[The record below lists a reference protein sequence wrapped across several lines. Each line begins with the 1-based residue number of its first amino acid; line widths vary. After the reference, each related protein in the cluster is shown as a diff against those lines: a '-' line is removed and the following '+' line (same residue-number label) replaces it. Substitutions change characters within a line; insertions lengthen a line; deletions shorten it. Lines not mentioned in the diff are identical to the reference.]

1 LAIVN
6 PKLKNQPGMR
16 KRAGRRNRRH
26 ASDKPFKLSLRRPL
40 QCAQTNAAKT
50 DQTVTN
56 FPIDPALSAV
66 DDAYR
71 ALEGG
76 ATAGKIVVDIR
87 E

>member
-6 PKLKNQPGMR
+6 PEFKISLGYKSVQ
-16 KRAGRRNRRH
+16 AGENRRH